1 MFSSFASSSYKIDS
15 NYRYKDIIK
24 ENYMTF
30 WTIYEGESKK
40 SNQKVSIFKFD
51 KKKFESYV
59 KDKESRKLTYKKIE
73 EGITSLQKIKHPNFL
88 NIIEPIEVHSS
99 SFIFVSEY
107 IMDNLRGKYG
117 KKTTSNMNSENMT
130 KNSVI
135 FKKGVYELSK
145 ALDFMHNVMKK
156 VMVSLN
162 PDNVFIDFKGN
173 WKIGS
178 LFNISSINDSYYE
191 LDFFG
196 DYEYGFNI
204 SYFAPEV
211 VFSSKFYYQSDYF
224 SLGLIVYFLAYGDDY
239 FKIERNSVEY
249 YKNDFKAFE
258 NKTLKIGYKNL
269 FPLLVVND
277 TDHFFIRLVNTVLNR
292 DISMRSESLL
302 EWMTQEFNSDNGS
315 GDNQLIKT
323 LLFIEKGDF
332 HSIAPERQLV
342 FLNGLTN
349 IWSQFN
355 KSIVISQIVPLLT
368 EILNMKL
375 SMKSM
380 ENTNSQMVVVAFNLI
395 LDIGKDMLNQKEFI
409 YHVYDQLIF
418 EKLVLYEPIF
428 GLLLQ
433 RIDVFQK
440 GLNDDMFVD
449 LLNNKLL
456 KYFGKKYI
464 VINADQVNIQ
474 AIVLERT
481 FVECLISCPLFEL
494 STCYTDSILL
504 KLFSQTQ
511 SLKIKLLCLDV
522 IKQFVELDKITVY
535 QMNEKVLKLLE
546 NNKSDNAKVVM
557 SIMEVLKT
565 LTLSD
570 DFYKNNKSIL
580 MERILPLLWKSSM
593 SKNLTLNDYKCF
605 QNVLNYVSRQIQEL
619 HIRDLKKDG
628 PQNDTSNS
636 VKSDFKDVVKTVDM
650 NQSTNWIAMKEKEQ
664 LEKLNKASVIM
675 KPKDEKTKKDDIDKS
690 VLMSTKKQTS
700 KITYD
705 NAMGILQPKVKH

>member
-15 NYRYKDIIK
+15 NYRYKDVIK
-24 ENYMTF
+24 ENYINF

-40 SNQKVSIFKFD
+40 ANQKVSIFKFD

-73 EGITSLQKIKHPNFL
+73 EGVTNLQKIKHPNFL

-107 IMDNLRGKYG
+107 INDNLRGKYG
-117 KKTTSNMNSENMT
+117 KKNFSSMNSENMST
-130 KNSVI
+130 NSVM
-135 FKKGVYELSK
+135 FKKGLYELSK

-156 VMVSLN
+156 AMVSLN
-162 PDNVFIDFKGN
+162 PDNVLIDFKGN

-178 LFNISSINDSYYE
+178 LFNISSVNDSYYE
-191 LDFFG
+191 FDFFG

-204 SYFAPEV
+204 NYFAPEV

-239 FKIERNSVEY
+239 FHIEKNSVEY
-249 YKNDFKAFE
+249 YKEDFKTFE

-269 FPLLVVND
+269 FPLLVVNN
-277 TDHFFIRLVNTVLNR
+277 TDYFFIRLVSTVLNR
-292 DISMRSESLL
+292 DFSMRSESLL

-332 HSIAPERQLV
+332 HSIASERQLV
-342 FLNGLTN
+342 FLDGLTN

-375 SMKSM
+375 SMKSTG
-380 ENTNSQMVVVAFNLI
+380 NADSQMVELAFNMI
-395 LDIGKDMLNQKEFI
+395 LDIGDNMLDQKEFVL
-409 YHVYDQLIF
+409 HVYDNLVF
-418 EKLVLYEPIF
+418 EKLVLYEPVF
-428 GLLLQ
+428 GLILQ
-433 RIDVFQK
+433 RISVFQR
-440 GLNDDMFVD
+440 GLSDDMFVE
-449 LLNNKLL
+449 LLKSKLL
-456 KYFGKKYI
+456 KYFEKKYI
-464 VINADQVNIQ
+464 VVNADQVNIQ
-474 AIVLERT
+474 AIVLEKT
-481 FVECLISCPLFEL
+481 FVESLMNCPLFEL
-494 STCYTDSILL
+494 STCYTDSIVL

-546 NNKSDNAKVVM
+546 NNKSDNSKVVI

-565 LTLSD
+565 LAQSD
-570 DFYKNNKSIL
+570 AFYKNNKNIL

-593 SKNLTLNDYKCF
+593 SKNLTLGDYKGF

-619 HIRDLKKDG
+619 HIKDLEMNG
-628 PQNDTSNS
+628 PKSDTSKNAIG
-636 VKSDFKDVVKTVDM
+636 DFKDVVKTVDM
-650 NQSTNWIAMKEKEQ
+650 NESTNWLAMKEKEQ
-664 LEKLNKASVIM
+664 LEKLNKASAVM
-675 KPKDEKTKKDDIDKS
+675 RPKDENTRKDINRS
-690 VLMSTKKQTS
+690 VLTPTRKQPG
-700 KITYD
+700 KIAYD
-705 NAMGILQPKVKH
+705 NTMGILQPKVKN